1 MEYYLDLTVRLLI
14 ALIGI
19 ILLTW
24 LFYKNINPIK
34 RKKFQNL

>member
-19 ILLTW
+19 IVLTR
-24 LFYKNINPIK
+24 LFYNNIKPIK
-34 RKKFQNL
+34 RKKYNC